1 MRVVLLLAV
10 VGRKTGQIM
19 ANSGKWHTSEQ
30 AVCKLGQA
38 DWMLADGR
46 DVAGGCCEPG
56 VSEQTYYRWG
66 NQRGALK
73 AGDTKWLKEPEKQ
86 NAALKRLLAEVELE
100 KAVLKG
106 L

>member
-30 AVCKLGQA
+30 VVCKLGQA

-46 DVAGGCCEPG
+46 DVAGVCCELG
-56 VSEQTYYRWG
+56 VSE
-66 NQRGALK
+66 
-73 AGDTKWLKEPEKQ
+73 
-86 NAALKRLLAEVELE
+86 
-100 KAVLKG
+100 
-106 L
+106 